1 MKKVLLPLVACSF
14 VLFSCKKDY
23 TCECTETQSATS
35 ASLNEVDIS
44 NSSITVTG
52 VTKKFVQDELE
63 CYTTESTEIVPDEFV
78 GYDEFFDPIY
88 ETVTY
93 TNRNECTISK

>member
-1 MKKVLLPLVACSF
+1 
-14 VLFSCKKDY
+14 
-23 TCECTETQSATS
+23 
-35 ASLNEVDIS
+35 LNEVDVS

-63 CYTTESTEIVPDEFV
+63 CYTTESSEVVPDEFV
-78 GYDEFFDPIY
+78 GYDEFFQPIY

>member
-1 MKKVLLPLVACSF
+1 MKKTLLPIVAFSF

-23 TCECTETQSATS
+23 TCECTETQTATS
-35 ASLNEVDIS
+35 ASLNEIDVTTS
-44 NSSITVTG
+44 TVTVNG

-63 CYTTESTEIVPDEFV
+63 CYTTESSEIVPNEFV
-78 GYDEFFDPIY
+78 GYDQFFQPIY

-93 TNRNECTISK
+93 TNRNECTITK